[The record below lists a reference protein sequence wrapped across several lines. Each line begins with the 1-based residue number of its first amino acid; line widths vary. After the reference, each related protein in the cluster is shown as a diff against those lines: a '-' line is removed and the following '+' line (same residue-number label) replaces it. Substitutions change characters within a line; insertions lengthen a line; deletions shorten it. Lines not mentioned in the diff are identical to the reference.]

1 MNGFTEEE
9 LQALREAFEYG
20 MRENGFDDFSFR
32 MTGKMYTHQIVEER
46 FYGFLLYAKQLRRA
60 IFAGMISAS
69 THAQNAGGNVNEPHN
84 PH

>member
-9 LQALREAFEYG
+9 LQALREAFEEG
-20 MRENGFDDFSFR
+20 MREYGFDDFSFR

-46 FYGFLLYAKQLRRA
+46 YYVFLLYAKQLRRA
-60 IFAGMISAS
+60 IFAAMISAS
-69 THAQNAGGNVNEPHN
+69 THAQNPGGNVNEPHN

>member
-1 MNGFTEEE
+1 MSDFTEEE
-9 LQALREAFEYG
+9 LQALRESFEYG

-60 IFAGMISAS
+60 IVSVIRWTGVSQRKVYRLDLQIL
-69 THAQNAGGNVNEPHN
+69 
-84 PH
+84 

>member
-9 LQALREAFEYG
+9 LQALREAFEEG

-46 FYGFLLYAKQLRRA
+46 KIIIAKSHP
-60 IFAGMISAS
+60 SAKL
-69 THAQNAGGNVNEPHN
+69 NETPEL
-84 PH
+84 